1 MKKLFAVFLTSAFL
15 FSCLPDG
22 WDTPTKLNLDDLWV
36 LELGEITETLDLDSG
51 RFTWTRQIDGVDVV
65 EPVTGKYSV
74 KLSGDYGVYWY
85 LLVLTPEDEKQS
97 PYSFKMTL
105 TENKQLMTLEGSSLS
120 SYYRVQR
127 EK

>member
-1 MKKLFAVFLTSAFL
+1 MKKIFTVLLMSAL
-15 FSCLPDG
+15 FSCLPEG
-22 WDTPTKLNLDDLWV
+22 WDRPTTLNLDDLWV
-36 LELGEITETLDLDSG
+36 LESGEITETLDLNSG
-51 RFTWTRQIDGVDVV
+51 RFTWTRQIEGSDVV

-85 LLVLTPEDEKQS
+85 LLVLTPDDGKQP

-105 TENKQLMTLEGSSLS
+105 TEDKQLMPLEGSSLS

>member
-1 MKKLFAVFLTSAFL
+1 MKKIFTVLLVSVL
-15 FSCLPDG
+15 FSCLPEGCDR
-22 WDTPTKLNLDDLWV
+22 PTKLNLDDLWV
-36 LELGEITETLDLDSG
+36 LELGEMTETLDLNSG
-51 RFTWTRQIDGVDVV
+51 RFTWTRQIDGADVV

-85 LLVLTPEDEKQS
+85 LLVLTPDDEKQP

-105 TENKQLMTLEGSSLS
+105 TEDKQLMTLEGSSLS
-120 SYYRVQR
+120 SYYRVKR